1 MSVLGEPVTEPII
14 GIVVIGRN
22 EGDRLRRCLES
33 VLPWSRHVVY
43 VDSAST
49 DGSVGTANSLGVEV
63 VELDMSVAFT
73 AARAR
78 NAGLRRLREIL
89 PGVTFVQFID
99 GDCTIIEGWIQHAC
113 NFLVTRPQVA
123 CVCGRLRE
131 RSPERSVYNRLCDK
145 EWSRPTGATDA
156 CGGIAV
162 MRADLFA
169 ANDGFREDL
178 VAGEEPELCR
188 RFRLQGFEIW
198 RLDKPMALHDA
209 NMLYF
214 GQWWKRSKRVGFGY
228 AQACW
233 LHGKDIE
240 MGELRRLLRPWL
252 WAIGV
257 PLAIVTATAFWGW
270 PAFAIW
276 LVYPLSV
283 WRNASKES
291 GSWGWRL
298 TYASFLMLGKI
309 PELVGEWQFWLG
321 HAKGKASSVSFDY
334 KN

>member
-1 MSVLGEPVTEPII
+1 MSLLEKAVTESSI

-22 EGDRLRRCLES
+22 EGERLRRCLAS
-33 VLPWSRHVVY
+33 ISRWSGQVVY

-49 DGSVGTANSLGVEV
+49 DGSVATASALGVDI

-78 NAGLRRLREIL
+78 NAGFRRLREIF

-99 GDCTIIEGWIQHAC
+99 GDCTIIEGWVEHAC
-113 NFLVTRPQVA
+113 HYLLTHPTLA
-123 CVCGRLRE
+123 CVCGCLRE
-131 RSPERSVYNRLCDK
+131 HFPERSVYNRLCDR
-145 EWSRPTGATDA
+145 EWSRPTGATEA

-169 ANDGFREDL
+169 AIGGFREDL

-188 RFRLQGFEIW
+188 RFRSKGFGIW
-198 RLDKPMALHDA
+198 RLDQSMALHDA
-209 NMLYF
+209 NMLHF

-233 LHGKDIE
+233 LHGKDLE
-240 MGELRRLLRPWL
+240 MGELRRLLRPWF
-252 WAIGV
+252 WTIGV
-257 PLAIVTATAFWGW
+257 PLAAAAATAFWGW
-270 PAFAIW
+270 QAIALW
-276 LVYPLSV
+276 LVYPLGI
-283 WRNASKES
+283 WRSASKEA

-298 TYASFLMLGKI
+298 TYASFLMLGKL
-309 PELVGEWQFWLG
+309 PEWVGEWQFWLG
-321 HAKGKASSVSFDY
+321 QARGKASSVSFDY
-334 KN
+334 KR